1 MKIDKMPMVRIT
13 WMDAK
18 DGQSGWHS
26 VEDIRKESLAT
37 CYSVGSMVTKDDER
51 TVVMGD
57 FSDEENNEDG
67 GRQIVIPSRWVR
79 KIEYLNVD
87 YANV

>member
-1 MKIDKMPMVRIT
+1 M
-13 WMDAK
+13 
-18 DGQSGWHS
+18 
-26 VEDIRKESLAT
+26 
-37 CYSVGSMVTKDDER
+37 KDDER

-67 GRQIVIPSRWVR
+67 GRHIVIPSRWVR
-79 KIEYLNVD
+79 KIEYLKVD

>member
-1 MKIDKMPMVRIT
+1 MKIDNMPMVRVT

-37 CYSVGSMVTKDDER
+37 CYSVGWMVTKDDER

-67 GRQIVIPSRWVR
+67 GRHIVIPSRWVR
-79 KIEYLNVD
+79 KIEYLKVD

>member
-1 MKIDKMPMVRIT
+1 MMLEKIPMVRVT
-13 WMDAK
+13 WYDAK

-26 VEDIRKESLAT
+26 LEDIKKETLAT
-37 CYSVGSMVTKDDER
+37 CYSVGWLVLQNDER

-57 FSDEENNEDG
+57 FSNEENDEDG
-67 GRQIVIPSRWVR
+67 GRHIAIPSGWVE
-79 KIEYLNVD
+79 KIEYLKVD

>member
-1 MKIDKMPMVRIT
+1 MKIDNMPMVRVT

-37 CYSVGSMVTKDDER
+37 CYSVGWMVTKDDER

-67 GRQIVIPSRWVR
+67 GRHIVIPSKWVN
-79 KIEYLNVD
+79 KIEYLKVV